1 MGAGSITSNVKSDK
15 KNVIVKGESVY
26 ETGMK
31 KFGAMLGD
39 RAEIGCNSVLNPGS
53 VIGRDCIV
61 YPTSCFRGVL
71 PANSIFKKSGQVCTR
86 NMDE

>member
-1 MGAGSITSNVKSDK
+1 
-15 KNVIVKGESVY
+15 
-26 ETGMK
+26 
-31 KFGAMLGD
+31 MLGD

-53 VIGRDCIV
+53 VIGRDTIV

-71 PANSIFKKSGQVCTR
+71 PANSIFKKSGEICTR